1 LAIKKVGLPF
11 WLSKNSKLLNG
22 HGLKFLF
29 LSDHLHPFCK
39 LMVLNGWEKDRFTPV
54 YKFTYFELF
63 HGHVISLNIFQ
74 NNNPCQMK

>member
-1 LAIKKVGLPF
+1 
-11 WLSKNSKLLNG
+11 
-22 HGLKFLF
+22 
-29 LSDHLHPFCK
+29 
-39 LMVLNGWEKDRFTPV
+39 MVLNGWEKDRFTPV